1 MTQAGMILG
10 TAAYMSPEQARG
22 SPADKRADIWAY
34 GAVLFEMLTGRAP
47 FGGETISDTLASVL
61 KTDPDWRALP
71 PATPPSIR
79 RLLRRCLERDR
90 KRRLPDIGVA
100 RLEIDEA
107 AAAPEPASA
116 PPVARGNPRWW
127 IAAVAALSLALAAI
141 SAIHFRESPPQPV
154 TVRFQILAQ
163 KGALFGNDPPVVS
176 PDGRRIAFIDAGASR
191 GFVWVRS
198 LDSLESHAL
207 PGTQGASDPFWSP
220 DSRFPG
226 FFAGGQIK
234 KIDVSGGPPQTLF
247 PIPADY
253 GAAWGRDGTILFGS
267 RQGLMRVPQAGGE
280 PVPVTKIDAARHEVS
295 QSGPRF
301 LPDGRHFLYLSH
313 SGSQGNA
320 IYLGSL
326 DRAESKRL
334 ASVDGG
340 AAYSPPAAGGKA
352 GHLLFLRENTLMA
365 QPVDPRSFNPVGDA
379 FPVAERVGN
388 DSGGEA
394 LFTVSDNGVLVY
406 RVGGSG
412 TVPVDLVRPG
422 RKAPGTRWAAGRL

>member
-220 DSRFPG
+220 DSRFLG

-295 QSGPRF
+295 QSGP
-301 LPDGRHFLYLSH
+301 
-313 SGSQGNA
+313 
-320 IYLGSL
+320 
-326 DRAESKRL
+326 
-334 ASVDGG
+334 
-340 AAYSPPAAGGKA
+340 
-352 GHLLFLRENTLMA
+352 
-365 QPVDPRSFNPVGDA
+365 
-379 FPVAERVGN
+379 
-388 DSGGEA
+388 
-394 LFTVSDNGVLVY
+394 
-406 RVGGSG
+406 
-412 TVPVDLVRPG
+412 
-422 RKAPGTRWAAGRL
+422 